1 VKHGN
6 LENGKSEKEKV
17 MKKIF
22 ILFLFLILSF
32 SAPAFAEDQSST
44 SPSVKDIVEDIL
56 WIKPLGFL
64 RVVLEGAAYGIS
76 LPVTIPLQRKD
87 EARELLIEDPYSF
100 TFERPLGEM

>member
-6 LENGKSEKEKV
+6 LESRKSEKERV

-22 ILFLFLILSF
+22 ILFLFLVLSF
-32 SAPAFAEDQSST
+32 SVPVFAEDRSST
-44 SPSVKDIVEDIL
+44 SPSVKDTVEDIL

-76 LPVTIPLQRKD
+76 LPVTLPLQRKD
-87 EARELLIEDPYSF
+87 EAREFLIEDPYSF
-100 TFERPLGEM
+100 TFKRPVGEM